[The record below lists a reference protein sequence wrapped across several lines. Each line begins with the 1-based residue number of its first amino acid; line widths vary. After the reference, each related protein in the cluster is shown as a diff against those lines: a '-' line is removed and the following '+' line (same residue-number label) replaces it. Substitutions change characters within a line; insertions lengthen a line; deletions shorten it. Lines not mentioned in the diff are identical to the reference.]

1 MHNAVW
7 GGGWCL
13 PSSRQLFLELH
24 MHSAAKIKWWTM
36 VKMQKNIQL
45 SWKQAFHL
53 EAFAASLRASWIRLT
68 LGFVLFDY
76 H

>member
-1 MHNAVW
+1 
-7 GGGWCL
+7 
-13 PSSRQLFLELH
+13 